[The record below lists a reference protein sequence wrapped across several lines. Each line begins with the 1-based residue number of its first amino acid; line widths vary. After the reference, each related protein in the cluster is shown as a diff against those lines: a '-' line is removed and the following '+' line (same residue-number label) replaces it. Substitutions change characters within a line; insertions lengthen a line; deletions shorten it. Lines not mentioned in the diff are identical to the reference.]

1 MQIVKKPDAYEVSSP
16 PRITGRGGGKDGGS
30 NSTSSGVEAPNSLRS
45 KQYAK
50 VIDLLSEGPIEGV
63 VNGAKGVYFDGVAV
77 QRSDGKF
84 NFGGL
89 TIQFRNG
96 TQSQPVMTGFT
107 AAESETGVSLELK
120 KGFPLVRH
128 ISNTDVDRV
137 RFTVS
142 VPSLTYTN
150 KDTGDVSGTSVGIRP
165 YISTNGGPFVQFP
178 DIVITGKTTSNY
190 QKDVI
195 FTLPKTPTNG
205 PWDIKLDRMH
215 ADSTTQYLQNQT
227 FWDSYTEMVDD
238 GVRYANSAVV
248 GVSVDAEQFRS
259 IPKRVYD
266 TEGLLV
272 RVPSNYNPRSTSY
285 GPAMYSPATWDGTFK
300 SAWTDNPAWILF
312 DLLANNRYGLAGFLG
327 GAGSVN
333 NLSADKWSFYKVG
346 QWCDAGV
353 RKHPTISTLER
364 RYTCNIQIRDQQE
377 AFDLLAQ
384 LCSIFRGFM
393 YWAGNQLVLVA
404 DQPED
409 PIDQFSNAN
418 VINGTFTYSGG
429 DVRDRHTMVYL
440 GWNDPDA
447 RGEPIVSSV
456 EDQDGIEQYGIQEV
470 QEQCYGCTRETQ
482 AIRQGNWTLFTELH
496 EDESVKFTTGM
507 QGGYLRPGNIIKV
520 MDSNVAGRRRGGRIT
535 QVSGPENREIY
546 FDAPVFLE
554 VGKLYVMSCVVPDG
568 ETQTVQTRNM
578 ITVLTT
584 GYYDHYSIVTAFSA
598 PPPVDSIF
606 VITTVTLDATLWRVM
621 AVKQSERE
629 EYDIEGVRH
638 YPLKWDVVERNYPFR
653 EPDVT
658 DIKAQPDPVTNLGI
672 KEYILQTSAIS
683 LQVMLTFSWTS
694 KAPLFDVFYHRIN
707 DNWSHVRTDQH
718 AVNLPV
724 TGGEQWEF
732 QVTPIGNLGL
742 KGPVS
747 PTLKYTVIGLLEPPA
762 TPTGFK
768 VRVDQGIAMFTWNA
782 SDEID
787 VKIGG
792 HYELR
797 FSPATSGATW
807 NTAQMVLPAIPGTAS
822 SVETSYQSGT
832 WLLRAFDI
840 DGRAS
845 PSWAAIIA
853 LATDLRYVEF
863 FRICEDP
870 GWTGTH
876 DGTEIQT
883 PQQWLVIGATGGLW
897 DEQLSNMSTWPD
909 VDVLP
914 IPSGAPRTANQGT
927 YSFFRKIDAGGVFSV
942 RLTADILAFPF
953 YIDSETVD
961 DRAGLVD
968 TWDNW
973 DDAGTGLGGTITI
986 MISSTVDDPAL
997 PAAVWTP
1004 YERFVPGEYY
1014 ARAWRFQAVLAA
1026 PEGQNIGVETLCIT
1040 GDFVSKAD
1048 AAEDVVYAAVE
1059 QRVYF
1064 RIKFFNLPAI
1074 VVTLQLA
1081 MAEDRVE
1088 IVRKTTTYFDI
1099 KITMTTS
1106 GTNPIDGSRKFDWH
1120 ARGY

>member
-1 MQIVKKPDAYEVSSP
+1 MQNVKKPDAYEVRIPHS
-16 PRITGRGGGKDGGS
+16 ITGSGGGKDGGS
-30 NSTSSGVEAPNSLRS
+30 NATSSGVEAPNSLRS

-50 VIDLLSEGPIEGV
+50 VVDLLSEGPIEGV
-63 VNGAKGVYFDGVAV
+63 VGGAKGVYFDGVAV

-84 NFGGL
+84 NYGGL

-96 TQSQPVMTGFT
+96 TQSQAVMTGFT
-107 AAESETGVSLELK
+107 GQQAEIGVGLRLK

-128 ISNTDVDRV
+128 IANTDVDRV
-137 RFTVS
+137 RFTIS
-142 VPSLTYTN
+142 TPTLSYTN
-150 KDTGDVSGTSVGIRP
+150 KDTGDVSGTSVGVRP
-165 YISTNGGPFVQFP
+165 YISNNGGPFVAFT

-190 QKDVI
+190 QKDTI
-195 FTLPKTPTNG
+195 FTLPRPG

-215 ADSTTQYLQNQT
+215 ADSTTQYLQNDT
-227 FWDSYTEMVDD
+227 FWDSYTELTDD
-238 GVRYANSAVV
+238 KIKYSNSAVV

-259 IPKRVYD
+259 IPQRTYD
-266 TEGLLV
+266 TEGLLI
-272 RVPSNYNPRSTSY
+272 RVPSNYNPRGTY

-300 SAWTDNPAWILF
+300 YAWSDNPAWILY
-312 DLLANNRYGLAGFLG
+312 DLISNNRYGLGDFLG
-327 GAGSVN
+327 ATPSSLSG
-333 NLSADKWSFYKVG
+333 LSADKWSFYKAG

-353 RKHPTISTLER
+353 RKNPSQSALER

-377 AFDLLAQ
+377 AYDLLSQ
-384 LCSIFRGFM
+384 LASIFRGFM

-409 PIDQFSNAN
+409 PLEQFTNAN
-418 VINGTFTYSGG
+418 VLNGTFTYSGG
-429 DVRDRHTMVYL
+429 DIRDRHTMVYL
-440 GWNDPDA
+440 GWNDPTA
-447 RGEPIVSSV
+447 RGEPIISSV
-456 EDQDGIEQYGIQEV
+456 EDQDGIALYGIQEV

-482 AIRQGNWTLFTELH
+482 AIRQGNWTLFTEQH
-496 EDESVKFTTGM
+496 EDESIKFSTGL

-520 MDSNVAGRRRGGRIT
+520 MDANVAGRRHGGRIT
-535 QVSGPENREIY
+535 EVSGPEFREIY
-546 FDAPVFLE
+546 FDAPVYLE
-554 VGKLYVMSCVVPDG
+554 VGKQYVMSCVVPSG

-578 ITVLTT
+578 ITVLST
-584 GYYDHYSIVTAFSA
+584 GYYSHYSIVTAFSA

-629 EYDIEGVRH
+629 EYEIEGVRH
-638 YPLKWDVVERNYPFR
+638 YPDKWNVVEKNYPFR
-653 EPDVT
+653 EPDIT
-658 DIKAQPDPVTNLGI
+658 DIKAKPDAVTNLAV
-672 KEYILQTSAIS
+672 KEYIVQTSAIS

-694 KAPLFDVFYHRIN
+694 PAPLFDVFYHRVD
-707 DNWSHVRTDQH
+707 DNWTHIRTDQH
-718 AVNLPV
+718 AVNMAV
-724 TGGEQWEF
+724 TGGETWEF

-747 PTLKYTVIGLLEPPA
+747 PTVRYSVIGLLDPPV
-762 TPTGFK
+762 TPTGLK
-768 VRVDQGIAMFTWNA
+768 VRVDQGIALFTWNP
-782 SDEID
+782 STEID

-797 FSPATSGATW
+797 FAPATSGVTW
-807 NTAQMVLPAIPGTAS
+807 NVAQTVLPAIPGTAS
-822 SVETSYQSGT
+822 SVEAAYQSGT
-832 WLLRAFDI
+832 WLLRSFDI
-840 DGRAS
+840 DARPS
-845 PSWAAIIA
+845 PSWAAVIA

-876 DGTEIQT
+876 NGTEVQM
-883 PQQWLVIGATGGLW
+883 PQQWLVIGSTGGLW
-897 DEQLSNMSTWPD
+897 DDQLTNMTTWPD

-914 IPSGAPRTANQGT
+914 TDPDAPRQPNSGIYT
-927 YSFFRKIDAGGVFSV
+927 FLRMIDAGGVFSV

-953 YIDSETVD
+953 YINSETVD
-961 DRAGLVD
+961 ERAGLVD

-973 DDAGTGLGGTITI
+973 DDAGTGLGGSITI

-997 PAAVWTP
+997 PAANWTP
-1004 YERFVPGEYY
+1004 YEQFVPGEYY
-1014 ARAWRFQAVLAA
+1014 ARAWRFQAVLNA
-1026 PEGQNIGVETLCIT
+1026 PEGQNIGIEQLCIV

-1048 AAEDVVYAAVE
+1048 AAEDVLYNAIE

-1064 RIKFFNLPAI
+1064 RIKFYNVPAV

-1081 MAEDRVE
+1081 MAEDRIE
-1088 IVRKTTTYFDI
+1088 ITAKTTEYFDLM
-1099 KITMTTS
+1099 ITMTSS
-1106 GTNPIDGSRKFDWH
+1106 GTHPIGTRYFDWH